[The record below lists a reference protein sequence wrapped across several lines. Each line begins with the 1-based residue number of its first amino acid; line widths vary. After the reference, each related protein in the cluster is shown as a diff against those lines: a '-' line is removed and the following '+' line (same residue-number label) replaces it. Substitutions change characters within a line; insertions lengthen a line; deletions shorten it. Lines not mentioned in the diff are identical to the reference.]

1 MFLIHVGRGGF
12 VMRSPFAFLVSV
24 PFVLALSGLSS
35 AGAAERTWI
44 FSGAELKQAIE
55 GKLAPEVSDPEMRR
69 LVSVAKSSAYIAG
82 VADLTSGSDW
92 CGAGAVAPHELTD
105 RIYTYLGDIPAEKLD
120 EQAATL
126 VREALKVSFPCEQKS
141 N

>member
-1 MFLIHVGRGGF
+1 
-12 VMRSPFAFLVSV
+12 MRSLYAVFVSV
-24 PFVLALSGLSS
+24 PFVLALSGLSP

-55 GKLAPEVSDPEMRR
+55 GKFAPDVSDPEMRR

-105 RIYTYLGDIPAEKLD
+105 RIYTYLGDVPAEKLD

-126 VREALKVSFPCEQKS
+126 VRAALKVSFPCEQKS

>member
-1 MFLIHVGRGGF
+1 
-12 VMRSPFAFLVSV
+12 MRSPFAFLVSV

-69 LVSVAKSSAYIAG
+69 LVSIAKSSAYIAG

-105 RIYTYLGDIPAEKLD
+105 RIYSYLGDIPAEKLD

>member
-1 MFLIHVGRGGF
+1 MDEAGF
-12 VMRSPFAFLVSV
+12 NALPICVFVSV
-24 PFVLALSGLSS
+24 PVVLALSGLSP
-35 AGAAERTWI
+35 AGAEERTWI

-105 RIYTYLGDIPAEKLD
+105 RIYTYLGDLPAEKLD

-126 VREALKVSFPCEQKS
+126 VRGGAQGLLSCEQKS

>member
-1 MFLIHVGRGGF
+1 
-12 VMRSPFAFLVSV
+12 MRSLYAFFASV
-24 PFVLALSGLSS
+24 PVVLALSGLSP
-35 AGAAERTWI
+35 AGAEERTWI
-44 FSGAELKQAIE
+44 FSGTELKQAIE

-82 VADLTSGSDW
+82 VADLTSESDW

-105 RIYTYLGDIPAEKLD
+105 RIYTYLGDLPAEKLD

>member
-1 MFLIHVGRGGF
+1 
-12 VMRSPFAFLVSV
+12 MRSPFAFLVSV

-69 LVSVAKSSAYIAG
+69 LVSSAKSSAYIAG
-82 VADLTSGSDW
+82 VADLTGGSDW
-92 CGAGAVAPHELTD
+92 CGAGTVAPHELTD

>member
-1 MFLIHVGRGGF
+1 
-12 VMRSPFAFLVSV
+12 MRSLYAFFVFV
-24 PFVLALSGLSS
+24 PVVLALSGLSP
-35 AGAAERTWI
+35 AGAEERTWI

-105 RIYTYLGDIPAEKLD
+105 RIYTYLGDLSAEKLD

>member
-1 MFLIHVGRGGF
+1 
-12 VMRSPFAFLVSV
+12 MRSLYAFFFSM
-24 PFVLALSGLSS
+24 PFVLVLSS
-35 AGAAERTWI
+35 FSVAGAAERTWI

-55 GKLAPEVSDPEMRR
+55 GKFAPEVSDPEMRR

-105 RIYTYLGDIPAEKLD
+105 RVYTYLGDIGAEKLD
-120 EQAATL
+120 EQAAVL
-126 VREALKVSFPCEQKS
+126 VREALASSFPCEPKS

>member
-1 MFLIHVGRGGF
+1 
-12 VMRSPFAFLVSV
+12 MRSLYVFFVSV
-24 PFVLALSGLSS
+24 PFVVALSGASS
-35 AGAAERTWI
+35 AGAQERTWI

-82 VADLTSGSDW
+82 VADLTSGADW
-92 CGAGAVAPHELTD
+92 CGAGAVPPHELTD
-105 RIYTYLGDIPAEKLD
+105 RIYTYLGDLPVEKLD
-120 EQAATL
+120 ERAANL
-126 VREALKVSFPCEQKS
+126 VREALKVSFPCEPKS

>member
-1 MFLIHVGRGGF
+1 
-12 VMRSPFAFLVSV
+12 MRSLDAVLGAGPG
-24 PFVLALSGLSS
+24 VLALSGLSQ
-35 AGAAERTWI
+35 AGAEERTWI

-105 RIYTYLGDIPAEKLD
+105 RIYTYLGDLSAEKLD

>member
-1 MFLIHVGRGGF
+1 
-12 VMRSPFAFLVSV
+12 MRSPFAFLVYV
-24 PFVLALSGLSS
+24 PFVLALAGLSS